1 MEELATGYGLIE
13 GPVWDP
19 ARQCLYYSDVPNGGV
34 FRLDADGSV
43 SEQFPHRRGI
53 GGMAL
58 HEADGLVVGGRNLA
72 FKSFAGGP
80 SRVLLDNDVTE
91 HAIGFNDFTT
101 DAQGRL
107 WAGSLAFR
115 VFGGE
120 EPRPGH
126 LHRVDLDGSAHTLSD
141 GVMLTNGMGFS
152 PDGTRLYHSD
162 ARAELIRVYDVDEAG
177 GVSPWRG
184 FSRIPGDLPDGV
196 AGGGGGTGWGGA
208 APGGRGRPTARCG
221 WRSHMAGGSPFSRRR
236 ARRSTPSR
244 CRCRWLPACA
254 SAAPTC
260 ATSTSSPALAAAR
273 TRIAAP
279 SSAPGSRR
287 PACRWPTAV

>member
-13 GPVWDP
+13 GPVWDA

-34 FRLDADGSV
+34 FRLDADGAVSV
-43 SEQFPHRRGI
+43 QFPHRRGI

-58 HEADGLVVGGRNLA
+58 HEAGGLVVGGRNLA

-80 SRVLLDNDVTE
+80 SQVLLDNDVTE

-101 DAQGRL
+101 DPQGRL

-152 PDGTRLYHSD
+152 PDGARLYHSD

-177 GVSPWRG
+177 GASPWRV
-184 FSRIPGDLPDGV
+184 FARIPGDVPDGLAV
-196 AGGGGGTGWGGA
+196 AADGTVWVALAHGGRVAVFSPEGEELRSIPVPLPMVTSVCFGGA
-208 APGGRGRPTARCG
+208 DLRDLYIVTGSRGGPHKNCG
-221 WRSHMAGGSPFSRRR
+221 AVF
-236 ARRSTPSR
+236 
-244 CRCRWLPACA
+244 
-254 SAAPTC
+254 
-260 ATSTSSPALAAAR
+260 R
-273 TRIAAP
+273 TRVET
-279 SSAPGSRR
+279 PGL
-287 PACRWPTAV
+287 PLADCRVRLPE